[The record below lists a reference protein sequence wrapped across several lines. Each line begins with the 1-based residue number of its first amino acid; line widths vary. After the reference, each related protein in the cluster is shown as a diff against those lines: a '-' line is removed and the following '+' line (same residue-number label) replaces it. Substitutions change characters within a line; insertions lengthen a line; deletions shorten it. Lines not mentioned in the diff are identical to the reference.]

1 MAYNFYLDGVLLP
14 VTPGKLQLK
23 INNAN
28 KKITL
33 INEGEVNLLKSPSL
47 TDIEFDAL
55 LPNQNYPFAVYL
67 NGYQPSVDY
76 TEKLKELKKSKKSFQ
91 FKVTR
96 TTPNGKMLFDND
108 ITVSL
113 ESYTL
118 KEDAK
123 NYGMD
128 ILASIKLKEYKDFE
142 TEVVKIKKDKKVTK
156 KKKQRNSDGSP
167 KKNKSQTYTV
177 KEGDSLWGIAKAHYG
192 DGSKYT
198 KIFNANKD
206 KIDDPNSIHPGQKL
220 TIPAQGVY
228 E

>member
-1 MAYNFYLDGVLLP
+1 MAYNFYIDGVLLP
-14 VTPGKLQLK
+14 VTPSKLQLK

-28 KKITL
+28 KKIIL

-47 TDIEFDAL
+47 TDIEFDVL
-55 LPNQNYPFAVYL
+55 LPNQNYPFAVYP
-67 NGYQPSVDY
+67 NGYQPSVFY
-76 TEKLKELKKSKKSFQ
+76 TEKLKELKKGKKSFQ

-96 TTPNGKMLFDND
+96 TTPNGKMLFTND

-128 ILASIKLKEYKDFE
+128 VLASIKLKEFKKFE
-142 TEVVKIKKDKKVTK
+142 TTVFKVKEDKKVAK
-156 KKKQRNSDGSP
+156 KVTQNNSEGSP
-167 KKNKSQTYTV
+167 AQNKPKTYTV
-177 KEGDSLWGIAKAHYG
+177 VKGDSLWKIAKQFYG

-198 KIFNANKD
+198 KIYNANKD
-206 KIDDPNSIHPGQKL
+206 KVKNPNLIYPGQVL
-220 TIPAQGVY
+220 TIP